1 MTKLTQAAS
10 LIALVAATSSAVAW
24 YPGPVVPL
32 VAPPTP
38 ELIEQQMQ
46 TIFAQQEAFAEQQMQ
61 AMEQSMEAE
70 RRLMDRSHERFA
82 PWSGPLAP
90 LPFADHPLAAVPA
103 FPEVPPLPE
112 FGQYPDL
119 PELGQ
124 LPAHP
129 ELPPVPEFGKIPSMP
144 DDLKSRLDEMDA
156 HRAQVEKAIAE
167 RRAAVKVWSEQR
179 RAHSPYAAD
188 PARMLSYAPGIFPAM
203 PAPVPSAQAAPAAPA
218 AEPSASPSAP
228 ATPAQ

>member
-10 LIALVAATSSAVAW
+10 LIALVAATSSALAW
-24 YPGPVVPL
+24 YPGPVVP
-32 VAPPTP
+32 VVAAPPTP

-46 TIFAQQEAFAEQQMQ
+46 TIFAQHEAFAEQQMK

-70 RRLMDRSHERFA
+70 RRLLDRSHDRFA
-82 PWSGPLAP
+82 HWPGPLAP

-103 FPEVPPLPE
+103 FPELPPLPE
-112 FGQYPDL
+112 LGQYPDL

-124 LPAHP
+124 LPARP
-129 ELPPVPEFGKIPSMP
+129 ALPTVPEFGKIPSMSG
-144 DDLKSRLDEMDA
+144 DLKSRLDEMDA

-167 RRAAVKVWSEQR
+167 RRAAVKARSEQR

-203 PAPVPSAQAAPAAPA
+203 PAPVPSAPAAPA
-218 AEPSASPSAP
+218 AEPSVSPSAP
-228 ATPAQ
+228 AATAQ